1 MTFVELVRRRSFDQL
16 ASDNMT
22 DRIYDDGNNN
32 GGGRR
37 VTFGVADGG
46 GASGVVSDG
55 CGGPPR
61 RSSSSFTGGPS
72 EVRSI
77 LLAGGGGGSNKDHR
91 DPNMRQRQHAFLWR
105 AVAAFALFVVCRSF
119 LMVDISPP
127 PSFSTETHRAVAS
140 GAYRGTP
147 WHNERTLAVR
157 TLVES
162 KFARCDV
169 HTVLGEDGSTLVN
182 DWIFLEEMNAVNV
195 VVHTLEGRY
204 VVFRQRKYAI
214 PGETLSPVG
223 GFVDAG
229 ESPSTAAKREVLE
242 ELGLGSRRTLRTIRE
257 EVKGAYDNG
266 RSTRRDL
273 DNVEKTTLEMEDIA
287 KIISKTA
294 NPPAY
299 DGHGLMDGFARTIPN
314 VDYDADWVFLGRYR
328 TAANRGGGFVYSYLL
343 KNAVPLVPGGGA
355 VYYNGNEGDEES
367 QRVLDLNEDDV
378 MKALAGGKFQEVK
391 WAATFALAMLHVRV
405 GMPACCG
412 SKTEWELPDSE

>member
-1 MTFVELVRRRSFDQL
+1 MVTMLFDTCIFLLTITAVRRRSFDHL
-16 ASDNMT
+16 AADIMT
-22 DRIYDDGNNN
+22 DRIYDDGNSS

-77 LLAGGGGGSNKDHR
+77 ILATNSNNSNKDHR

-119 LMVDISPP
+119 LSVDMYPP
-127 PSFSTETHRAVAS
+127 PSLSTETVAS
-140 GAYRGTP
+140 GGHGAYRGTP

-157 TLVES
+157 TLVET

-266 RSTRRDL
+266 RSTRKDL

-314 VDYDADWVFLGRYR
+314 VDYDADWVYLGRYR
-328 TAANRGGGFVYSYLL
+328 TAANRGGGSCT
-343 KNAVPLVPGGGA
+343 
-355 VYYNGNEGDEES
+355 
-367 QRVLDLNEDDV
+367 R
-378 MKALAGGKFQEVK
+378 
-391 WAATFALAMLHVRV
+391 T
-405 GMPACCG
+405 C
-412 SKTEWELPDSE
+412 